1 VRKNIFIFR
10 KKKTLQFLSQLIK
23 HNLNHYSH
31 KKYILFRYPCIT
43 PRAEFVEAKVY
54 SGTIA
59 CARFLYGNR
68 SLVTV
73 GGTDASLMIWELAGK
88 LNHYEFYDNTKNF
101 QLIFLNIK

>member
-1 VRKNIFIFR
+1 MR
-10 KKKTLQFLSQLIK
+10 KTLFLAGLSPLIK
-23 HNLNHYSH
+23 QTMFLV
-31 KKYILFRYPCIT
+31 IFRYPCIT

-73 GGTDASLMIWELAGK
+73 GGTDASLMIWELAGER
-88 LNHYEFYDNTKNF
+88 LFSRNDHDFT
-101 QLIFLNIK
+101 II